1 MCSYVLPPQA
11 LAGSLICTGSL
22 SVVLCVKSLCNRD
35 KWGDW
40 NGHVKAV
47 STVSYR

>member
-1 MCSYVLPPQA
+1 MRVPQTTA
-11 LAGSLICTGSL
+11 T
-22 SVVLCVKSLCNRD
+22 VKFNHKNRV
-35 KWGDW
+35 KWG